1 MGGIFFPQKHTVR
14 VELKLDAAAEV
25 KLCGLAAGKIFCLQD
40 FAGSWFLD
48 VTLEEVLR
56 GLRLVP
62 LFTMDKVPVMVH
74 LYNPFLADEVIRA
87 FLDHYCTSV
96 SVVDPAGPG
105 GLLHPPGSFTIGPHH
120 GFLHY
125 SGQPLYCR
133 RCGGLGHTKEACD
146 GRRCRTCGPEEHST
160 ADCGAP
166 KACSLCGSS
175 AHLFRA
181 CPSRGGTFASL
192 FVDDYRTR
200 DEEPST
206 SALGVPPVAVPP
218 SPQQHPQT
226 GRTQRRQRVRQQ
238 YQRPGWSIRIGSSS
252 PRGRTHLVQFQG

>member
-1 MGGIFFPQKHTVR
+1 
-14 VELKLDAAAEV
+14 EV
-25 KLCGLAAGKIFCLQD
+25 
-40 FAGSWFLD
+40 S
-48 VTLEEVLR
+48 
-56 GLRLVP
+56 
-62 LFTMDKVPVMVH
+62 VMIH
-74 LYNPFLADEVIRA
+74 LYNPHVEDGIVQA
-87 FLDHYCTSV
+87 FLGRSFV
-96 SVVDPAGPG
+96 SPAERVMGRFGIWNGKRRFMVRLRVDPAGPG

-192 FVDDYRTR
+192 FV
-200 DEEPST
+200 
-206 SALGVPPVAVPP
+206 
-218 SPQQHPQT
+218 
-226 GRTQRRQRVRQQ
+226 
-238 YQRPGWSIRIGSSS
+238 
-252 PRGRTHLVQFQG
+252 